1 MNKLLKIFCFCG
13 LFCLWNCSKNS
24 MHPNLINK
32 KVCKQILVKNYFDAN
47 EYIINDDISIQ
58 ELYELLQNATLC
70 DIIKLPPRLV
80 LTIKGTNYHQTF
92 FICDDYIKDDKRKIY
107 RCKKNIEKELKKI
120 IKDNRSHN
128 GLERSEWQAVYSEN
142 ISRGQ
147 LNWPLRTYYITSMTT
162 CTQVHGEVACS
173 SLWRTWI
180 LRRRDR
186 ADNCRRLGNAEQL
199 WDYGQGIGKQGTRK
213 TYSRKHILSMC

>member
-1 MNKLLKIFCFCG
+1 MNKLLKIFCLYG
-13 LFCLWNCSKNS
+13 LFCLCSCCKNS
-24 MHPNLINK
+24 INPNLINK
-32 KVCKQILVKNYFDAN
+32 KVCKQILVKNYFDDN

-120 IKDNRSHN
+120 IK
-128 GLERSEWQAVYSEN
+128 E
-142 ISRGQ
+142 
-147 LNWPLRTYYITSMTT
+147 
-162 CTQVHGEVACS
+162 
-173 SLWRTWI
+173 
-180 LRRRDR
+180 
-186 ADNCRRLGNAEQL
+186 
-199 WDYGQGIGKQGTRK
+199 
-213 TYSRKHILSMC
+213 

>member
-1 MNKLLKIFCFCG
+1 MLDEFYNLKYTIFMNKLLKIFCFCG
-13 LFCLWNCSKNS
+13 LFCLWNCCKNS
-24 MHPNLINK
+24 IHPNLINK
-32 KVCKQILVKNYFDAN
+32 KVCKQILLKNYFDDN

-107 RCKKNIEKELKKI
+107 RCRKNIEKELKKI

-128 GLERSEWQAVYSEN
+128 GLERSEWQAVYGTE
-142 ISRGQ
+142 
-147 LNWPLRTYYITSMTT
+147 
-162 CTQVHGEVACS
+162 
-173 SLWRTWI
+173 
-180 LRRRDR
+180 D
-186 ADNCRRLGNAEQL
+186 AEAGFEEIYRKL
-199 WDYGQGIGKQGTRK
+199 PDERKQEYAVRK
-213 TYSRKHILSMC
+213 QQFMDQAELKQE

>member
-1 MNKLLKIFCFCG
+1 MNRYFDSYGSDPRRIQYAGSETDGFSVDYKVIEFSLAKLQLITPKRIST
-13 LFCLWNCSKNS
+13 SKRFYY
-24 MHPNLINK
+24 HPNLINK
-32 KVCKQILVKNYFDAN
+32 KVCKQILVKNYFDDN

-147 LNWPLRTYYITSMTT
+147 LNRPLRTYYITTKAPSGNY
-162 CTQVHGEVACS
+162 VGGDGPSILADKNIPI
-173 SLWRTWI
+173 SLYW
-180 LRRRDR
+180 
-186 ADNCRRLGNAEQL
+186 
-199 WDYGQGIGKQGTRK
+199 YKK
-213 TYSRKHILSMC
+213 